1 MQTVDPDSALRMY
14 ADSKQWDKC
23 LELAY
28 KQVQL
33 LNSYLPVAKLCP
45 RLLTPRPSL
54 YHCLTLQGGD
64 ILSKYVALYAAE
76 LIKSNAALSA
86 LKLFNKYGAPPNP
99 QVGIAA

>member
-1 MQTVDPDSALRMY
+1 MG
-14 ADSKQWDKC
+14 
-23 LELAY
+23 
-28 KQVQL
+28 QVSRASLQAGIASQFL
-33 LNSYLPVAKLCP
+33 LAKLCP